1 MTQACDFQTCD
12 FQACDFKVTLLGTGV
27 PIPSPE
33 RFGPATLI
41 EAGDQKLLIDA
52 GRGAAIRLY
61 QLGVPL
67 GRIDALLL
75 THYHSDHTSGIPDV
89 WLTGWL
95 QSHFGARNKP
105 FHVIGPVG
113 ARTLMENLE
122 RAYALDIEIRIAD
135 EKLKPAGIAVEVE
148 EFVTDGVVYE
158 KNGVRVIAFEVDHGD
173 VIKPAYG
180 YRIEYGGRAVVISG
194 DTRFHPNVIAHGK
207 GADLLI
213 HEVAAARPELM
224 KEAFIQRIVGHH
236 TAPREA
242 GRVFAQAA
250 PKLAAYTHLV
260 LLGSE
265 QVSPVTL
272 DELVAETRETYQG
285 PLAVGEDLMAFE
297 ISDEVTIKRPAHRP

>member
-1 MTQACDFQTCD
+1 MTAK
-12 FQACDFKVTLLGTGV
+12 CDFKVTLLGTGV
-27 PIPSPE
+27 PIPSPD

-61 QLGVPL
+61 QLNIPL

-95 QSHFGARNKP
+95 ESHFGTRQRP

-113 ARTLMENLE
+113 ARSLMENLQ
-122 RAYALDIEIRIAD
+122 RAYALDLKIRIAD
-135 EKLKPAGIAVEVE
+135 EQLNPDGVAVVVE
-148 EFVTDGVVYE
+148 EFDRDGVVYE
-158 KNGVRVIAFEVDHGD
+158 KCGLKVTAFEVDHGD

-180 YRIEYGGRAVVISG
+180 YRVEYGGRSVVISG
-194 DTRFHPNVIAHGK
+194 DTRYHPNVIAYGT

-224 KEAFIQRIVGHH
+224 KEAFMQRIIGHH
-236 TAPREA
+236 TTPQEA
-242 GRVFAQAA
+242 GRVFAQAK
-250 PKLAAYTHLV
+250 PKLAVYTHLV
-260 LLGSE
+260 LPGSE
-265 QVSPVTL
+265 RILPVTL
-272 DELVAETRETYQG
+272 DELVAETRQTYDG
-285 PLAVGEDLMAFE
+285 PLEIGEDLMSFE
-297 ISDEVTIKRPAHRP
+297 IMDDIAVQRYPR